1 MVIWCSSGSFAYL
14 YHNILYMSPVVAVQ
28 LKEMSYT
35 VSEGNGTVTVCSVV
49 SNVTEQ
55 DIQVVISTQP
65 DSAEGQLA
73 CSTVH
78 VSVPNCECS
87 FLFFID
93 FADFSPRQITLTF
106 EAGQSQ
112 CQCVQIPIE
121 DDSIYEN
128 SEMFHVLLEN
138 ITSGVTVAMGMS
150 SVIILDND
158 RKQCCSS
165 TLYFILY

>member
-1 MVIWCSSGSFAYL
+1 
-14 YHNILYMSPVVAVQ
+14 MSPVVAVQ
-28 LKEMSYT
+28 LKQMLYT

-55 DIQVVISTQP
+55 DVQVVISTQP
-65 DSAEGQLA
+65 DSAEGGLA
-73 CSTVH
+73 CSTVQ
-78 VSVPNCECS
+78 VNVPDDECLL
-87 FLFFID
+87 FFFID
-93 FADFSPRQITLTF
+93 FTDFNPSQFTLTF
-106 EAGQSQ
+106 EAGQPQ

-128 SEMFHVLLEN
+128 SEMFLVILEN
-138 ITSGVTVAMGMS
+138 ITSDVTVAMGMS